1 MSADETGRHLDDPRD
16 EVAVDLHRE
25 RLDVGTTTRDA
36 GGVRLRTEVTSYPL
50 EQRLAREVEDV
61 SGTERV
67 PVAEGDS
74 GEVEVLPDGS
84 VSVPVLEEVLVVTK
98 EVRVR
103 ERVVVRKSTV
113 VDEHVVRTELRREHV
128 AVEAEGDVEVL
139 DPEPDPQQDPGR
151 DRDGGPAS

>member
-1 MSADETGRHLDDPRD
+1 MTAGGHDPAVGPTTGQDPTPR
-16 EVAVDLHRE
+16 EEAVVDLHQE
-25 RLDVGTTTRDA
+25 RLDVGTRTREA

-67 PVAEGDS
+67 PVTDGDS

-98 EVRVR
+98 EVVVR

-128 AVEAEGDVEVL
+128 AVEAEGDVEV
-139 DPEPDPQQDPGR
+139 EER
-151 DRDGGPAS
+151 DRGPSSGGTA